1 MDHVLI
7 SMGDSMLDNDVKK
20 YKRNNI
26 DRFISCF
33 NSLKYS
39 IIEPARLRIE
49 RTKVLNKLDDT
60 NSPLI
65 SVCIPTFNRAK
76 ILMERAVD
84 SVFSQSYQNFELII
98 IGDNCTDD
106 TTKLLSKI
114 KDRRLIFENLKERK
128 RNYSETLEN
137 HWFVGGA
144 VPSNRALEI
153 ASGEWIARIDDD
165 DIWTKF
171 HLEKLVNFAQENNFE
186 FVSALYEEERFGER
200 KVIQGVHALD
210 KYYTQKKYSN
220 IFESPKIGGV
230 STWLYRSYL
239 KFMKYNIDCWR
250 KKWNRVWD
258 IDLSLRFYKAGVR
271 MGFLE
276 EVLSYIIPRPG
287 EESVGLEAYKLS
299 SKKMLEK
306 YKIL

>member
-1 MDHVLI
+1 M
-7 SMGDSMLDNDVKK
+7 SDNDIKT
-20 YKRNNI
+20 YERNNV
-26 DRFISCF
+26 DRFISTF

-49 RTKVLNKLDDT
+49 RVKAFNGLNKT
-60 NSPLI
+60 NLPLI

-76 ILMERAVD
+76 ILLERAVD

-98 IGDNCTDD
+98 IGDSCTDD

-114 KDRRLIFENLKERK
+114 KDKRLIFENLKERK
-128 RNYSETLEN
+128 KNYAQTVEN
-137 HWFVGGA
+137 HWFVGPA
-144 VPSNRALEI
+144 IPSNRALEI
-153 ASGEWIARIDDD
+153 ASGDWIARIDDD
-165 DIWTKF
+165 DTWSKF

-186 FVSALYEEERFGER
+186 FVSSLYEEERFGER
-200 KVIQGVHALD
+200 KVVQGVHALD
-210 KYYTQKKYSN
+210 TYYTQKVYYN
-220 IFESPKIGGV
+220 MDQSPKIGGV

-250 KKWNRVWD
+250 KKWNRVND

-276 EVLSYIIPRPG
+276 EVLAYIIPRPG

-299 SKKMLEK
+299 SKEMLDK
-306 YKIL
+306 YNVHK

>member
-1 MDHVLI
+1 M
-7 SMGDSMLDNDVKK
+7 SDNDIKT
-20 YKRNNI
+20 YERNNV
-26 DRFISCF
+26 DRFISTF

-49 RTKVLNKLDDT
+49 RVKAFNRLNKT
-60 NSPLI
+60 NLPLI

-98 IGDNCTDD
+98 IGDSCTDD
-106 TTKLLSKI
+106 TAKLLSKI
-114 KDRRLIFENLKERK
+114 KDKRLIFENLRERK
-128 RNYSETLEN
+128 KNYAQTVEN
-137 HWFVGGA
+137 HWFVGPA
-144 VPSNRALEI
+144 IPSNRALEI
-153 ASGEWIARIDDD
+153 ANGDWIARIDDD
-165 DIWTKF
+165 DIWSKF

-186 FVSALYEEERFGER
+186 FVSSLYEEERFGER
-200 KVIQGVHALD
+200 KVVQGVHALD
-210 KYYTQKKYSN
+210 TYYTQKVYYN
-220 IFESPKIGGV
+220 MDQSPKIGGV

-250 KKWNRVWD
+250 KKWNRVND

-276 EVLSYIIPRPG
+276 EVLAYIIPRPG

-299 SKKMLEK
+299 SKEMLDK
-306 YKIL
+306 YNFHK